1 MHPSAVLSWTRQ
13 AFWVAA
19 LGLCGSDS
27 LSIHSI
33 HGFYLGEVERERERA
48 HRNSADM
55 FPRVFRV
62 TQHGCPVAFEL
73 IEALSEL
80 LRLHE
85 EEPKT

>member
-1 MHPSAVLSWTRQ
+1 MACVGQIPSQYTQ
-13 AFWVAA
+13 YTAFTWER
-19 LGLCGSDS
+19 SR
-27 LSIHSI
+27 
-33 HGFYLGEVERERERA
+33 ERERERA